1 MTKRILYIIFILSVI
16 FLSSGCLSVRLRNAN
31 ESYAQFAYAT
41 AAKDYEYYL
50 SRKNDDKAVVNIAD
64 CYRQL
69 NNPAKMEFWYKRALK
84 LENASVDWNLYLAE
98 ALMRNKN
105 YTDAAVNLEKYL
117 EVSSLDF
124 RAQRLLSACKNQEQF
139 YSDTTLFTIETLKL
153 NTPGDNFF
161 CPTFYR
167 SGIVFLSDKTYKGLH
182 RTVSDGT
189 GKRYLD
195 LFYAKKTDK
204 GNWLDVEP
212 LRGDLNGKFNEGPAV
227 FSSDFSAMYFTR
239 NNYESNKV
247 EKNANNVNVLK
258 IYKAEFSEGL
268 WIMKGDMYFNS
279 GEFSVGHPAIS
290 KDESTFYFVSDMP
303 WGYGGTDIYMVKY
316 QGGNNWS
323 QPINLGPNVNTE
335 GNEMFPFLLN
345 DSILYFSSNGLEGV
359 GGLDIYETN
368 FKNDAWSKPFNLG
381 VPINSSQDDFS
392 FILDTT
398 SLSGYFTSSRNGI
411 SDKIYSFTK
420 NPPKLDLQLNLF
432 NSNTE
437 VPATQVNIDVFQDG
451 KPFTKVVS
459 DKNGVA
465 IIPVSEDHNYDFVFD
480 NPEYLYKTA
489 SASTLSKRFSQR
501 MVQRVDLDKVELNKP
516 FIWEGVKFKK
526 KDWQMALSSG
536 LPLEKLATF
545 LIENPRLNIELI
557 SYTDSRGTDADNL
570 SLTQTRAE
578 LVKQYLT
585 SKGVKA
591 SRITPKGLG
600 ESKLLNK
607 CSNGLL
613 CIEEEHEVNNRIEIS
628 VKSISKDTAQK

>member
-1 MTKRILYIIFILSVI
+1 MTKRILYIILILSVF

-31 ESYAQFAYAT
+31 ESYSQFAYAT

-84 LENASVDWNLYLAE
+84 LENASVEWNLYLAE

-167 SGIVFLSDKTYKGLH
+167 SGIVFLSDKTYRGLH

-227 FSSDFSAMYFTR
+227 FSSDFSTMYFTR

-268 WIMKGDMYFNS
+268 WNLKGDMYFNS

-323 QPINLGPNVNTE
+323 QPVNLGPNVNTE

-345 DSILYFSSNGLEGV
+345 DSTLYFSSNGLEGV

-368 FKNDAWSKPFNLG
+368 FKNNAWSKPFNLG

-398 SLSGYFTSSRNGI
+398 SLRGYFTSSRNGI

-420 NPPKLDLQLNLF
+420 NAPKLELQLNLF
-432 NSNTE
+432 NSKTE
-437 VPATQVNIDVFQDG
+437 VPATQVKIDVFQDG
-451 KPFTKVVS
+451 KPFTKVIS
-459 DKNGVA
+459 DNNGTA
-465 IIPVSEDHNYDFVFD
+465 IIPVTEDHDYDFVFD
-480 NPEYLYKTA
+480 KPEYLHKTA
-489 SASTLSKRFSQR
+489 SVTTLSKRFSQR
-501 MVQRVDLDKVELNKP
+501 IVQRVDLDIVELNKP
-516 FIWEGVKFKK
+516 TVWEGVKFKK

-557 SYTDSRGTDADNL
+557 AYTDSRGSDADNL
-570 SLTQTRAE
+570 TLTQTRAE

-591 SRITPKGLG
+591 NRITPKGLG

-607 CSNGLL
+607 CKNGLL
-613 CIEEEHEVNNRIEIS
+613 CIEEEHEVNNRIEIT

>member
-16 FLSSGCLSVRLRNAN
+16 FFSSGCLSVRLRNAN

-84 LENASVDWNLYLAE
+84 LDNASIDWNLYLAE

-139 YSDTTLFTIETLKL
+139 YSDTTLYTIETLKF

-195 LFYAKKTDK
+195 LFYAKKTER
-204 GNWLDVEP
+204 GNWLDVDP
-212 LRGDLNGKFNEGPAV
+212 LRGDLNGKYNEGPAV
-227 FSSDFSAMYFTR
+227 FSSDYNTMYFTR

-247 EKNANNVNVLK
+247 EKNVNNVNVLK

-268 WIMKGDMYFNS
+268 WVLRDDMYFNS

-303 WGYGGTDIYMVKY
+303 WGYGGTDIYTVKY
-316 QGGNNWS
+316 LGGNNWS
-323 QPINLGPNVNTE
+323 QPVNLGPNVNTE

-345 DSILYFSSNGLEGV
+345 DSTLYFSSNGLEGV

-368 FKNDAWSKPFNLG
+368 FKNDAWTKPFNLG

-420 NPPKLDLQLNLF
+420 NAPKLELQLNLF
-432 NSNTE
+432 NSKTE
-437 VPATQVNIDVFQDG
+437 VPATQVKIDVFQDG
-451 KPFTKVVS
+451 KPFTKVIS
-459 DKNGVA
+459 DNNGIA
-465 IIPVSEDHNYDFVFD
+465 IIPVTEDHDYDFVFD
-480 NPEYLYKTA
+480 KPEYLHKTA
-489 SASTLSKRFSQR
+489 SVTTLSKRFSQR
-501 MVQRVDLDKVELNKP
+501 IVQRVDLDIVELNKP
-516 FIWEGVKFKK
+516 TVWEGVKFKK

-557 SYTDSRGTDADNL
+557 AYTDSRGSDTDNL

-591 SRITPKGLG
+591 ERISPKGLG

-607 CSNGLL
+607 CKNGLL
-613 CIEEEHEVNNRIEIS
+613 CIEEEHEVNNRIEIT

>member
-1 MTKRILYIIFILSVI
+1 MSKKILHIIFILASV
-16 FLSSGCLSVRLRNAN
+16 FFSSGCLSVRLRNAN
-31 ESYAQFAYAT
+31 ESYIQFAYAT

-50 SRKNDDKAVVNIAD
+50 SRKNDDKAVINLAD

-84 LENASVDWNLYLAE
+84 LENANVEWNLYLAD
-98 ALMRNKN
+98 ALMRNQN
-105 YTDAAVNLEKYL
+105 YKDAAVNLEKYL

-124 RAQRLLSACKNQEQF
+124 RAQRLLSACKNQDQF

-195 LFYAKKTDK
+195 LFYVKKTDH

-227 FSSDFSAMYFTR
+227 FSSDFNTMYFTR

-268 WIMKGDMYFNS
+268 WNLKGDMYFNS

-323 QPINLGPNVNTE
+323 QPVNLGPNVNTE

-345 DSILYFSSNGLEGV
+345 DSTLYFSSNGLEGV
-359 GGLDIYETN
+359 GGLDVYETN
-368 FKNDAWSKPFNLG
+368 FKNDAWTKPFNLG

-392 FILDTT
+392 FILDST

-420 NPPKLDLQLNLF
+420 NAPKLELELNLF
-432 NSNTE
+432 NTKTDI
-437 VPATQVNIDVFQDG
+437 PATQVKIDVFQDG

-459 DKNGVA
+459 DNNGIA
-465 IIPVSEDHNYDFVFD
+465 IIPVSEGHNYDFVFD
-480 NPEYLYKTA
+480 NPGYLNKTA
-489 SASTLSKRFSQR
+489 SATTLSKRFSQR
-501 MVQRVDLDKVELNKP
+501 IVQRVDLDKVELNKP
-516 FIWEGVKFKK
+516 FIWDGVKFKK

-536 LPLEKLATF
+536 FPLEKLADF
-545 LIENPRLNIELI
+545 LIENPRLNIELL
-557 SYTDSRGTDADNL
+557 SYTDSRGSDADNL
-570 SLTQTRAE
+570 NLTQTRAE

-591 SRITPKGLG
+591 NRITPRGLG

-607 CSNGLL
+607 CTNGLL
-613 CIEEEHEVNNRIEIS
+613 CIEEEHELNNRIEIN

>member
-1 MTKRILYIIFILSVI
+1 MTKRILYIILILSVF

-84 LENASVDWNLYLAE
+84 LENASVEWNLYLAE

-227 FSSDFSAMYFTR
+227 FSSDFSTMYFTR

-268 WIMKGDMYFNS
+268 WNLKGDMYFNS

-323 QPINLGPNVNTE
+323 QPVNLGPNVNTE

-345 DSILYFSSNGLEGV
+345 DSTLYFSSNGLEGV

-368 FKNDAWSKPFNLG
+368 FKNNAWSKPFNLG

-398 SLSGYFTSSRNGI
+398 SLRGYFTSSRNGI

-420 NPPKLDLQLNLF
+420 NAPKLELQLNLF
-432 NSNTE
+432 NSNSE

-451 KPFTKVVS
+451 KPFTKAVS
-459 DKNGVA
+459 DKNGVV

-480 NPEYLYKTA
+480 NPEYLHKTA
-489 SASTLSKRFSQR
+489 SATTISKRFSQR

-545 LIENPRLNIELI
+545 LIENPRLNIELFA
-557 SYTDSRGTDADNL
+557 YTDSRGSDADNL
-570 SLTQTRAE
+570 TLTQTRAE

-591 SRITPKGLG
+591 NRITPKGLG

-607 CSNGLL
+607 CKNGLL
-613 CIEEEHEVNNRIEIS
+613 CIEEEHEVNNRIEIT